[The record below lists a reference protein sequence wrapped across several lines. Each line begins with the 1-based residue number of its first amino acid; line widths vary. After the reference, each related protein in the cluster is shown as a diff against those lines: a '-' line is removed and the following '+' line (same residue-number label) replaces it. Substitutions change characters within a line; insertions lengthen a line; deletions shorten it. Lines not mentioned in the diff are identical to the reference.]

1 MYTGFGPPRIQPPSS
16 PAPPLPSQVNNG
28 VNGEWQFAYE
38 NGAAGNATIQ
48 NFHNSFI
55 TESDWAYMA
64 KQQVNAVRIPVGWW
78 MMTDP
83 ITEAPFVGNYS
94 TVLDWAFSMGRKYKI
109 RIWVDLHA
117 LKGSQSGVQNTAV
130 RDGLGQW
137 LNPANV
143 NANLNFISW
152 LCLRYVPNPMFLG
165 IGIVNEA
172 YTTASPLDLYQQH
185 LTRAYALVRTYSQCL
200 VVSMSA
206 RIYSNEWVDVLQLN
220 LNQDTTNVW
229 IEVHNYDVF
238 SGLNLNATQEV
249 AHVKNDVGLFIEM
262 LQAVSNRDGDDVVLL
277 RCLG

>member
-1 MYTGFGPPRIQPPSS
+1 M
-16 PAPPLPSQVNNG
+16 NNG

-38 NGAAGNATIQ
+38 NGATANATIQ

-83 ITEAPFVGNYS
+83 LTEPPFVGNYS
-94 TVLDWAFSMGRKYKI
+94 TVLDWAFSMGQKYKI
-109 RIWVDLHA
+109 RIWIDLHA
-117 LKGSQSGVQNTAV
+117 LKGSQSGVANTAV

-137 LNPANV
+137 LNPSNV
-143 NANLNFISW
+143 NVNLNFISW
-152 LCLRYVPNPMFLG
+152 LCQRYVPNPMFLG
-165 IGIVNEA
+165 IGLVNEA
-172 YTTASPLDLYQQH
+172 YSTSSPLDLYQQY

-200 VVSMSA
+200 IVSMSA
-206 RIYSNEWVDVLQLN
+206 RIYSNEWVDVLWLN
-220 LNQDTTNVW
+220 LNHDTTNVW

-249 AHVKNDVGLFIEM
+249 AHVKNDVGLFIQM
-262 LQAVSNRDGDDVVLL
+262 LQSVSNRDGDDVGYCCYAWDKIVMIF
-277 RCLG
+277 